1 MENVFRK
8 IKARFVKKRALR
20 PKRSKSE
27 KIVHAVFFTVMLL
40 WCAAIVYVYLYGFN
54 ASLKESGR
62 VFVQDP
68 NSFASELNFGNY
80 VKAFKYIWDEIKIN
94 IPLDADVYKVKKELY
109 KIIKRNSAVRNIPNK
124 MESEVNDA
132 STDYRIYFNNLDP
145 IIYIEIVDSHIEL
158 YLRFLVHPKKKRT
171 VENSIWLD
179 ILKSNNE
186 GRIELYKKE

>member
-80 VKAFKYIWDEIKIN
+80 VKAFQEMTVNK
-94 IPLDADVYKVKKELY
+94 
-109 KIIKRNSAVRNIPNK
+109 NSYFMMTFNSVWYSVGGTLFSLSVA
-124 MESEVNDA
+124 A
-132 STDYRIYFNNLDP
+132 CSTY
-145 IIYIEIVDSHIEL
+145 VVA
-158 YLRFLVHPKKKRT
+158 RF
-171 VENSIWLD
+171 
-179 ILKSNNE
+179 
-186 GRIELYKKE
+186 

>member
-80 VKAFKYIWDEIKIN
+80 VKAFKEMTVNKNSYFMMTFNSVWYSVGGTLFSLSVAACSTYVVARFKNKFTKTIFNICILFFHFLPLIKLYI
-94 IPLDADVYKVKKELY
+94 
-109 KIIKRNSAVRNIPNK
+109 
-124 MESEVNDA
+124 
-132 STDYRIYFNNLDP
+132 
-145 IIYIEIVDSHIEL
+145 
-158 YLRFLVHPKKKRT
+158 YLH
-171 VENSIWLD
+171 
-179 ILKSNNE
+179 
-186 GRIELYKKE
+186 